1 MLPGIERAWSGEGWL
16 GWPGLGL
23 PRLAVCCLL
32 SRLLAFA
39 GLSWPS
45 WACHQLAGL
54 PPIYIRIE
62 KQQKYKPVLT
72 HGDFFLENL
81 IYYKRLLYVIDHQ
94 DLHYNHPHLDIASLI
109 FDSRRSYSQIT
120 EERLMRIY
128 AKKQNI
134 NLKEF
139 KESIHLV
146 SLLRN
151 LRILGNWVQLFDTGK
166 PKYLKKYRTETW
178 KQIFKHVEYLRFWD
192 LREIFMYIYK
202 KTK

>member
-1 MLPGIERAWSGEGWL
+1 
-16 GWPGLGL
+16 
-23 PRLAVCCLL
+23 
-32 SRLLAFA
+32 
-39 GLSWPS
+39 
-45 WACHQLAGL
+45 
-54 PPIYIRIE
+54 
-62 KQQKYKPVLT
+62 
-72 HGDFFLENL
+72 
-81 IYYKRLLYVIDHQ
+81 
-94 DLHYNHPHLDIASLI
+94 
-109 FDSRRSYSQIT
+109 
-120 EERLMRIY
+120 MRIY

-139 KESIHLV
+139 KENIHLV

-178 KQIFKHVEYLRFWD
+178 KQIFKHIEYLRFWD